1 MKRPLQL
8 RDDECAHIRAGDKS
22 NKITL
27 HQIQDFYLSF
37 CKYVCLIV
45 VNNEIQ
51 SSQEGLEASSAKLH
65 SIADKLESL

>member
-1 MKRPLQL
+1 M
-8 RDDECAHIRAGDKS
+8 
-22 NKITL
+22 
-27 HQIQDFYLSF
+27 SF

-51 SSQEGLEASSAKLH
+51 SSQDKKIEKGLEASPAKLH